1 MKSKPIKLNE
11 RLFRYDYDTAQVE
24 YIYKADAEM
33 IAADKRWV
41 KTYGHTLY
49 GIDSKGFCVVG
60 VVGLSKENW
69 EDKEA
74 RLEYLQGWSDELDE
88 EGAILAEQF
97 EKWG

>member
-1 MKSKPIKLNE
+1 M
-11 RLFRYDYDTAQVE
+11 
-24 YIYKADAEM
+24 
-33 IAADKRWV
+33 
-41 KTYGHTLY
+41 Y

-88 EGAILAEQF
+88 EEAILVEQF

>member
-49 GIDSKGFCVVG
+49 GIDQDGFCVVG
-60 VVGLSKENW
+60 VVGLSRDNW
-69 EDKEA
+69 ENEEA
-74 RLEYLQGWSDELDE
+74 RGEYLQDWSDELDE
-88 EGAILAEQF
+88 EAAILSEQF
-97 EKWG
+97 KKWG

>member
-1 MKSKPIKLNE
+1 MKSKPFKLND
-11 RLFRYDYDTAQVE
+11 RIFRYDYDTAQVE
-24 YIYKADAEM
+24 YIYRADAEM

>member
-1 MKSKPIKLNE
+1 MKSKPFKLND
-11 RLFRYDYDTAQVE
+11 RIFRYDYDTAQVE
-24 YIYKADAEM
+24 YIYRADAEM
-33 IAADKRWV
+33 ITADKRWV